1 MSMPAPCNIYAK
13 IIQPR
18 SSQKPPPKSFGSSRK
33 KSCSKC
39 KSPQTLF
46 SRVKK
51 HADYALPSINKSGQ
65 LSGYIKARA
74 ASETKKSSLYALRP
88 LLCIRPDKLPS
99 LKVATLPLEMTDI
112 KFILL
117 FMSVGGLLKGFLLCR
132 CPFGSLG
139 ARRTAVGRLQARAD
153 TIIPQ

>member
-1 MSMPAPCNIYAK
+1 MPAPCNIYAK
-13 IIQPR
+13 IIRPR
-18 SSQKPPPKSFGSSRK
+18 SSRKPPPKIFPHPK

-65 LSGYIKARA
+65 LSRYIKAGA
-74 ASETKKSSLYALRP
+74 ASETKKKSSLYALRS

-153 TIIPQ
+153 ISLP

>member
-51 HADYALPSINKSGQ
+51 CGLRPAEQQKWSAEPELPAK
-65 LSGYIKARA
+65 
-74 ASETKKSSLYALRP
+74 KKSSLYALRP
-88 LLCIRPDKLPS
+88 LLCIRLDKLPS

-139 ARRTAVGRLQARAD
+139 ARRTAVRRLQARAD